1 MSGLFDALAA
11 ALRAEQPVALAEVIE
26 GPPELLGGKLLVLPG
41 PPFETL
47 GTVGDTDLDRVI
59 GRDAMGELAAGLSV
73 TRHYGRHGEARAR
86 DVSVFIES
94 FAPPPRMI
102 IFGAVDFT
110 AALAKVAKILGYRVT
125 VCDARPV
132 FATRARFPMA
142 DEVVVAWPDKHLAEV
157 GASLG
162 PRDAV
167 CVLTHDPKF
176 DVPAIRAALATDV
189 GYLGAMGSRRT
200 HTDRTAPPARGRGRR
215 GRPGPDHGAHRPG
228 HRGPYSRGDRGL
240 HLRRDHRPAN
250 GPHRPVAPRQRR
262 THPPGSRRRHPPGVG
277 LSRRVGA
284 AVLAAGGGSRFS
296 TGPDAAHK
304 LLAPW
309 RGRPLVW
316 AAAANAV
323 ASGLTPVWVVAG
335 AVDLSGH
342 LPDGVAVLS
351 NPAWAEGQ
359 ATSLQV
365 AVQAARAAGLDALV
379 VGLGDQPLISPE
391 AWAAVGRRRC
401 SDRRSH
407 LRRGTSQ
414 PGQSERRRVGPAPD
428 GGRSGGPGGDQPEAG
443 SRSGGTVPG

>member
-1 MSGLFDALAA
+1 VTGLFDTLAA

-47 GTVGDTDLDRVI
+47 GSVGDLDLDRVI

-110 AALAKVAKILGYRVT
+110 AALAKVGKILGYRVT

-176 DVPAIRAALATDV
+176 DVPAIKAALATDV

-200 HTDRTAPPARGRGRR
+200 HTDRTARLLEAGVDEIDLDRVMGPIGLDIGARTPEETAVSICAEIIAQRTGRTAPSLRDSA
-215 GRPGPDHGAHRPG
+215 GPIHR
-228 HRGPYSRGDRGL
+228 DL
-240 HLRRDHRPAN
+240 
-250 GPHRPVAPRQRR
+250 
-262 THPPGSRRRHPPGVG
+262 
-277 LSRRVGA
+277 
-284 AVLAAGGGSRFS
+284 
-296 TGPDAAHK
+296 
-304 LLAPW
+304 
-309 RGRPLVW
+309 
-316 AAAANAV
+316 
-323 ASGLTPVWVVAG
+323 AG
-335 AVDLSGH
+335 A
-342 LPDGVAVLS
+342 
-351 NPAWAEGQ
+351 
-359 ATSLQV
+359 TLQ
-365 AVQAARAAGLDALV
+365 
-379 VGLGDQPLISPE
+379 E
-391 AWAAVGRRRC
+391 
-401 SDRRSH
+401 
-407 LRRGTSQ
+407 
-414 PGQSERRRVGPAPD
+414 PG
-428 GGRSGGPGGDQPEAG
+428 
-443 SRSGGTVPG
+443 